1 MQNNALKWL
10 PIILLLTFCT
20 TALGLCL
27 SSQSN
32 SIFAFV
38 YFSYYILL
46 IILCLWSVSTA
57 FLLSK
62 AKPIILLKQNWIGI
76 LTAITLTGI
85 CFFFI
90 DSWFRLLSDETNILS
105 VAQSMAHQKKVF
117 LTEEG
122 RVINGGL
129 YPIIINIPKRPLLFS
144 FILSLI
150 HNVSGYS
157 FENAFFM
164 NLACLFMLLC
174 LVFFAIKPLTGTA
187 VAISVQVLLVSQPAI
202 PIYATSAGFDL
213 FAALFFCLSLFSA
226 YIFMRRK
233 DVKSFSFLWCTLLM
247 FSNIRY
253 ESFLFMGLIIFFLF
267 FKKYI
272 TREIL
277 LKNSFL
283 IGISP
288 LLFIP
293 RILQP
298 LIRAR
303 GVFENPDGVAPFSVQ
318 HLLSYTLILI
328 KSQFDFSR
336 MLPYATILNLIS
348 FLLFLMII
356 LLTLKK
362 FNSYKDWQKHF
373 ILLALVCVCF
383 VFLIYLSYYMGSY
396 AHPATVRFFLVPVI
410 LSSLIPAF
418 YFSFR
423 PKKSNCV
430 IICCLSVLTFSL
442 YFPAAIK
449 NQLINSQFAV
459 HDFREAYTFLKK
471 QNSKNL
477 FIISDTPSQFIPLNF
492 SAVNFKTAHKYRHLI
507 LREFHNK
514 VYENIFTF
522 QTISSKTG
530 IPLPENSLD
539 SVFNLKPVHK
549 FKGLAG
555 NDILVSKIILE
566 NGSKVGAFGRPM

>member
-10 PIILLLTFCT
+10 PIILLLAFCT
-20 TALGLCL
+20 TALSLCL

-46 IILCLWSVSTA
+46 IILCLWSVSTV

-62 AKPIILLKQNWIGI
+62 SKPIILFKQNWAGI
-76 LTAITLTGI
+76 LSAIILTGI

-105 VAQSMAHQKKVF
+105 VAQGMAHQKKVF

-122 RVINGGL
+122 RIINENL

-164 NLACLFMLLC
+164 NLGCLFMLLC

-187 VAISVQVLLVSQPAI
+187 VAISVQVLLVSQPVI

-226 YIFMRRK
+226 YIFMREK
-233 DVKSFSFLWCTLLM
+233 DVKSFSFLWCNLLM
-247 FSNIRY
+247 FANIRY
-253 ESFLFMGLIIFFLF
+253 ESFVFMGLIISFLF
-267 FKKYI
+267 SMRYI
-272 TREIL
+272 TRDIL

-298 LIRAR
+298 LIRAK
-303 GVFENPDGVAPFSVQ
+303 GVFENPEGIVPFSIQ
-318 HLLSYTLILI
+318 NLLNYTLILI

-336 MLPYATILNLIS
+336 ILPYATILNLVS

-356 LLTLKK
+356 LLTIKK
-362 FNSYKDWQKHF
+362 FNSYKNWQKHF
-373 ILLALVCVCF
+373 ILLALVCTCF
-383 VFLIYLSYYMGSY
+383 VFIIYLSYYMGSC
-396 AHPATVRFFLVPVI
+396 AHPATVRFFLIPAI

-430 IICCLSVLTFSL
+430 VICCLSILTFSF
-442 YFPAAIK
+442 YFPTAIE
-449 NQLINSQFAV
+449 NRLINTQFAV

-471 QNSKNL
+471 QSSRNL
-477 FIISDTPSQFIPLNF
+477 FIISNTPSQFIPLNF
-492 SAVNFKTAHKYRHLI
+492 SAVNFKTANKYKHLI

-514 VYENIFTF
+514 IYENIFIF
-522 QTISSKTG
+522 QTISSKTN

-539 SVFNLKPVHK
+539 SVYNLKPVYK
-549 FKGLAG
+549 FKSLTG
-555 NDILVSKIILE
+555 NVVLVSKIILG
-566 NGSKVGAFGRPM
+566 NGSSEKTFDPPM